1 MVGFVQLVSSGATA
15 RVKRTPVQASR
26 TAPSVPNRRAVYNR
40 CDRFE
45 GDTGHTVLAPTVF
58 SPGGPHARL

>member
-1 MVGFVQLVSSGATA
+1 MVGFVHLVSSGATA

-26 TAPSVPNRRAVYNR
+26 TGPSVRTRPAVCNR

-45 GDTGHTVLAPTVF
+45 GDAGHTVLAPTVF
-58 SPGGPHARL
+58 SPGGSHARL